1 MNEVA
6 GAVFQLIVLIF
17 SVMVHEVAHGAVAYA
32 LGDTTAKDMGRLNLN
47 PLRHIDMM
55 GSIILPL
62 FLFIT
67 RSPILIGWAKPV
79 PYNPLNLKNPKAGA
93 ALIGIA
99 GPATNFLLAIIF
111 GILIR
116 ILNIIPNFQNNL
128 LIEFFHIIVLI
139 NVLLAIFNLV
149 PIPPLDGS
157 KALFAVLPG
166 RYFRFQQ
173 FLEQYGIFLL
183 IAFVMFG
190 FQLIT
195 PLIGLIY
202 SLIVGY

>member
-1 MNEVA
+1 MNQIT

-17 SVMVHEVAHGAVAYA
+17 SVMVHEVAHGAVAYK

-47 PLRHIDMM
+47 PLKHIDMM

-79 PYNPLNLKNPKAGA
+79 PYNPFNLKNPKTGA

-99 GPATNFLLAIIF
+99 GPVTNLLLAIIF

-116 ILNIIPNFQNNL
+116 IFGVISNFQNGI
-128 LIEFFHIIVLI
+128 LIEFFQVIVFI

-157 KALFAVLPG
+157 KALFAILPN
-166 RYFRFQQ
+166 RYFGIQR

-183 IAFVMFG
+183 IAFIMFG
-190 FQLIT
+190 FPFIT
-195 PLIGLIY
+195 PIIGLVY
-202 SLIVGY
+202 GLIVG

>member
-1 MNEVA
+1 MNQIT

-17 SVMVHEVAHGAVAYA
+17 SVMVHEVAHGAVAYK

-47 PLRHIDMM
+47 PLKHIDMM

-79 PYNPLNLKNPKAGA
+79 PYNPFNLKNPKTGA

-99 GPATNFLLAIIF
+99 GPLTNLLLAIIF

-116 ILNIIPNFQNNL
+116 IFGVISNFQNGI
-128 LIEFFHIIVLI
+128 LIEFFQVIVFI

-157 KALFAVLPG
+157 KALFAILPN
-166 RYFRFQQ
+166 RYFGIQR

-183 IAFVMFG
+183 IAFIMFG
-190 FQLIT
+190 FPFIT
-195 PLIGLIY
+195 PIIGLVY
-202 SLIVGY
+202 GLIVG